1 MMGPSEYSS
10 DVMPTASTIAVLGTG
25 GTIGNTRSG
34 RIPIADVLA
43 AVEARADVRL
53 PLVEAHDARRIAGS
67 EMAPSDWLAIH
78 DQAQALLDR
87 SDIAGLVVTHG
98 TFTAEETAYF
108 LHLTLDTGKPVA
120 LTCAQRK
127 HDTLG
132 NDGDRNLVDAID
144 VVRVGSTATA
154 GVVVVVGQEIHSA
167 RDVVKLSQ
175 HPGGFASRDL
185 GLLGTL
191 EDGEIAIYRQPTRR
205 RTSGS
210 EFVGLGPATELPRVD
225 VVETYAGADG
235 TAIDAFA
242 AAGARGIVV
251 NGFPYSGKPTAA
263 QAEAIDRAA
272 RAGRSV
278 VLTNRGGHGRVPAGI
293 DGPAVG
299 GDDLTAAKARILL
312 MLALACGL
320 EADLARVFGEY

>member
-1 MMGPSEYSS
+1 
-10 DVMPTASTIAVLGTG
+10 MPIPSTIAVLGTG
-25 GTIGNTRSG
+25 GTIGNTTAG
-34 RIPIADVLA
+34 RIAIADVVA
-43 AVEARADVRL
+43 SVGARPDVDL
-53 PLVEAHDARRIAGS
+53 PPVEAHEARRIAGS
-67 EMAPSDWLAIH
+67 EIAPSDWLAIR

-87 SDIAGLVVTHG
+87 PDVAGLVVTHG

-127 HDTLG
+127 HDALG
-132 NDGDRNLVDAID
+132 NDGDRNLVDAIE
-144 VVRVGSTATA
+144 VVRGGSTAPA

-175 HPGGFASRDL
+175 HPGGFGSRDV

-191 EDGEIAIYRQPTRR
+191 EDGEITVYRQPTRR

-210 EFVGLGPATELPRVD
+210 ELVGLGPARELPRVD
-225 VVETYAGADG
+225 IVETYAGADG

-242 AAGARGIVV
+242 AVGAKGIVV
-251 NGFPYSGKPTAA
+251 NGFPYSGKPTQA

-272 RAGRSV
+272 ARGCAV
-278 VLTNRGGHGRVPAGI
+278 VVTNRGAHGRVPARTAGR
-293 DGPAVG
+293 AVG

-312 MLALACGL
+312 MLAIACGL
-320 EADLARVFGEY
+320 EGDLPRVFAEY